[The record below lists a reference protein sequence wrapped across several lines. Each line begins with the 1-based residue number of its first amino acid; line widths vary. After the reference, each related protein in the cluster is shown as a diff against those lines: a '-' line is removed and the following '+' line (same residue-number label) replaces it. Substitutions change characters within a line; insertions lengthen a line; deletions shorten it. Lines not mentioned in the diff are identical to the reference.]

1 MVSLDEGDAVGW
13 FQGRMKFGPRALG
26 GRPILGA
33 VRNPDMQKNI
43 NLKIRYR
50 ESLRPFA
57 PSVLAKDVSSYF
69 EFDWESPY
77 MLIVTDV
84 A

>member
-1 MVSLDEGDAVGW
+1 MVSLDKGDTVGW
-13 FQGRMKFGPRALG
+13 FHGRMRFGPRALG
-26 GRPILGA
+26 GRPILGDP
-33 VRNPDMQKNI
+33 RNPEMQKNL

-50 ESLRPFA
+50 ESFWPFA

-69 EFDWESPY
+69 ELDRESPY
-77 MLIVTDV
+77 MLIVADV